1 MSSGPRPRQPLKVVI
16 MVVAFWIVG
25 NVLQS
30 VCGWAMRTSG
40 LLDGSDLVWG
50 SLVVAWGLL
59 FVVALVFRE
68 SLDRWLR
75 S

>member
-1 MSSGPRPRQPLKVVI
+1 MSSGPRPRQPLKVVVL
-16 MVVAFWIVG
+16 VVTFWIVG
-25 NVLQS
+25 NVLQA

-40 LLDGSDLVWG
+40 LLDGTALDWG

-59 FVVALVFRE
+59 FIVALVFRE

>member
-1 MSSGPRPRQPLKVVI
+1 MSSGPRPRQPLKVVVL
-16 MVVAFWIVG
+16 VVAFWTVG
-25 NVLQS
+25 NVLQA

-40 LLDGSDLVWG
+40 LLDGTALAWG

-59 FVVALVFRE
+59 FVLALAFHE

>member
-1 MSSGPRPRQPLKVVI
+1 

-25 NVLQS
+25 NVLQA
-30 VCGWAMRTSG
+30 VCGWAMSTTG
-40 LLDGSDLVWG
+40 QFDGSALAWG
-50 SLVVAWGLL
+50 SLIVAWGLL